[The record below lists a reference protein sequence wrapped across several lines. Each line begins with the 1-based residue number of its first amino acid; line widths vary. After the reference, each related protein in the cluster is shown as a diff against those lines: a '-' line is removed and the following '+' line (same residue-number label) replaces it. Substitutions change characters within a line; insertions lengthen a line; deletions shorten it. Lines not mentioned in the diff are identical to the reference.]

1 MDAQKFGAFL
11 AQVRKENGLTQAQL
25 AQKIQVTDKA
35 VSRWERG
42 RGFPDINLLEPLA
55 AALDISLLELMQS
68 ERVPAETVT
77 TEEASAALRDTVHVA
92 RQHWRRIARRVLA
105 TAAVLLAVIA
115 LWLLVT
121 GLIPHTDVFLHDY
134 AVLPDG
140 GVMAIR
146 VGVASSMGYV
156 RSCTD
161 RSDDPA
167 RMELRFCSAFGGL
180 NSKLG
185 ACNVFLLPLDE
196 ECTQI
201 CFEGYDGLRLILEKD
216 PVTGEWERVPLGQKP

>member
-1 MDAQKFGAFL
+1 M
-11 AQVRKENGLTQAQL
+11 
-25 AQKIQVTDKA
+25 
-35 VSRWERG
+35 
-42 RGFPDINLLEPLA
+42 
-55 AALDISLLELMQS
+55 
-68 ERVPAETVT
+68 
-77 TEEASAALRDTVHVA
+77 
-92 RQHWRRIARRVLA
+92 LA
-105 TAAVLLAVIA
+105 TTAVLLAVIA

-121 GLIPHTDVFLHDY
+121 GLIPHTDVFLNDY

-140 GVMAIR
+140 GVMTIR

-161 RSDDPA
+161 RSDDPT
-167 RMELRFCSAFGGL
+167 RMELRFRSAFGGL

-216 PVTGEWERVPLGQKP
+216 PATGEWERVPLGQKP